1 MMRATVHLN
10 GGETRQNALQLKRI
24 LIVDDEAKVA
34 FFLREGLLGLGPEYE
49 VQTSESAEQ
58 ALERI
63 RTQPVDL
70 AVVDYCLPG
79 ADGLELLRQLNEICP
94 DTRTLLITAYGSPE
108 VQDQAYHLC
117 ACQYLAKPFHIEDL
131 MCTVQQVLA

>member
-1 MMRATVHLN
+1 MIGAMTQLN
-10 GGETRQNALQLKRI
+10 MGERRQGEVQLKRI

-49 VQTSESAEQ
+49 VQTSASAEQ

-63 RTQPVDL
+63 QCQPVDL

-79 ADGLELLRQLNEICP
+79 ADGLELLRQLQDICP
-94 DTRTLLITAYGSPE
+94 DTRTILITAYGSRE
-108 VQDQAYHLC
+108 VEDEAFHLRT
-117 ACQYLAKPFHIEDL
+117 CQYLAKPFHIEDL
-131 MCTVQQVLA
+131 MSTVQQVLS